1 MGSVKLDGQV
11 QVEWRWLI
19 AVYLFLAGV
28 GGGAYLAGVIA
39 DILGGPDWM
48 AVSKIG
54 ITLGLP
60 CVLIGTLFLLVD
72 LGTPS
77 HAWRVWMK
85 PKTSW
90 IARGTIIIVLF
101 MIFAAIHMGWLVWP
115 FAGPLAQN
123 DSARHLIGVLGAIF
137 AFLTV
142 IYTGLLLAY
151 NQPIAL
157 WHTALLPVL
166 FLFSAVS
173 TGIMAIMLIGGGM
186 GVAAGQL
193 ALLSKADAVLIVVE
207 LFVLIVFLY
216 NAYRTVESRFSAQRI
231 LSGPVAMT
239 FWLGVMACG
248 LIIPLI
254 LELSSGPGTAERL
267 AAVLG
272 LFGGLCL
279 RFAILAGGMIS
290 PIVAAGFE
298 FARVA
303 RPRDPMPAIGKVP
316 PGNI

>member
-48 AVSKIG
+48 AISKIG

-60 CVLIGTLFLLVD
+60 CVLIGTLFLLAD

-77 HAWRVWMK
+77 HSWRVWMK

-101 MIFAAIHMGWLVWP
+101 MIFAAIHT
-115 FAGPLAQN
+115 GPLAQN
-123 DSARHLIGVLGAIF
+123 DSARHLIGVLGALF

-173 TGIMAIMLIGGGM
+173 TGVMAIMLIGGGM
-186 GVAAGQL
+186 GAAAGQL
-193 ALLSKADAVLIVVE
+193 ALLADIDAVLIVVE

-216 NAYRTVESRFSAQRI
+216 NAYRTVESRFSAKRI
-231 LSGPVAMT
+231 LSGPVAT
-239 FWLGVMACG
+239 VFWLGVMACG
-248 LIIPLI
+248 LVLPLL
-254 LELSSGPGTAERL
+254 LELSGGEGMAETL

-290 PIVAAGFE
+290 PIVAGGFE

-303 RPRDPMPAIGKVP
+303 RPKDPMPAIGKVP